1 MAAKKKKKKGSK
13 IVKVLLV
20 LFLLLV
26 LILGG
31 FALGVYLQLIDT
43 QEANEKLKLYDLP
56 VIGEYFVRPA
66 PSKDDMENL
75 PVEDAK
81 PGKDKDKEAKKDD
94 KDKKESKKIV
104 ITKEEI
110 EKQMKQREAEEK
122 KRVSKLARLY
132 NQMKPKDAAKAMD
145 QLDDDMC
152 IAILQRMDEA
162 VVAKIM
168 TEFDEG
174 KTAVYFDALYKEFHS
189 EFENSHINNPGM
201 LKTYLA
207 HVYKGKYFLH
217 RRHISIIIFHCIPPS
232 HLIHK

>member
-13 IVKVLLV
+13 IVKVLLM

-26 LILGG
+26 LIAGG

-66 PSKDDMENL
+66 PSEEDMDKM

-81 PGKDKDKEAKKDD
+81 PDKDKDVKKDE
-94 KDKKESKKIV
+94 KDKQESKKIV

-145 QLDDDMC
+145 ELDDDMC

-174 KTAVYFDALYKEFHS
+174 KTARITRIMYAGTKKEVNTEEDIRRMLEEKAKS
-189 EFENSHINNPGM
+189 DGQTEQENS
-201 LKTYLA
+201 A
-207 HVYKGKYFLH
+207 Q
-217 RRHISIIIFHCIPPS
+217 
-232 HLIHK
+232 

>member
-1 MAAKKKKKKGSK
+1 MAVKKKKKKGSK
-13 IVKVLLV
+13 IVKVLLM
-20 LFLLLV
+20 LFLLFV
-26 LILGG
+26 LIVGG

-43 QEANEKLKLYDLP
+43 QEANEKMKLYDLP

-66 PSKDDMENL
+66 PSEDDMEKM

-81 PGKDKDKEAKKDD
+81 PDKDKDVKKD
-94 KDKKESKKIV
+94 DKKESKKLV

-145 QLDDDMC
+145 ELDDDMC

-168 TEFDEG
+168 TEFNEG
-174 KTAVYFDALYKEFHS
+174 KTARITRIMYAGTKKEVNT
-189 EFENSHINNPGM
+189 EEDIRRMLEEKAQKEGQTQPENE
-201 LKTYLA
+201 A
-207 HVYKGKYFLH
+207 Q
-217 RRHISIIIFHCIPPS
+217 
-232 HLIHK
+232 

>member
-1 MAAKKKKKKGSK
+1 MAVKKKKKKGSK
-13 IVKVLLV
+13 IVKVLLM
-20 LFLLLV
+20 LFLLFV
-26 LILGG
+26 LIVGG

-43 QEANEKLKLYDLP
+43 QEANEKMKLYDLP

-66 PSKDDMENL
+66 PSEDDMEKM

-81 PGKDKDKEAKKDD
+81 PDKDKDVKKD
-94 KDKKESKKIV
+94 DKKESKKLV

-110 EKQMKQREAEEK
+110 EKQMKQREAAEK

-145 QLDDDMC
+145 ELDDDMC

-168 TEFDEG
+168 TEFNEG
-174 KTAVYFDALYKEFHS
+174 KTARITRIMYAGTKKEVNT
-189 EFENSHINNPGM
+189 EEDIRRMLEEKAQKEGQTQAENE
-201 LKTYLA
+201 A
-207 HVYKGKYFLH
+207 Q
-217 RRHISIIIFHCIPPS
+217 
-232 HLIHK
+232 

>member
-20 LFLLLV
+20 LFLLFV
-26 LILGG
+26 LIVGG

-43 QEANEKLKLYDLP
+43 QEANEQLKLYDLP

-66 PSKDDMENL
+66 PSESDMEKM

-81 PGKDKDKEAKKDD
+81 PDKDKDLKSDD
-94 KDKKESKKIV
+94 KDKKESKKLV

-145 QLDDDMC
+145 ELDDDMC

-174 KTAVYFDALYKEFHS
+174 KTARITRIMYAGTKKEVNT
-189 EFENSHINNPGM
+189 EEDIRRM
-201 LKTYLA
+201 LEEKAKQEGQAEQETPA
-207 HVYKGKYFLH
+207 Q
-217 RRHISIIIFHCIPPS
+217 
-232 HLIHK
+232 

>member
-1 MAAKKKKKKGSK
+1 MAVKKKKKKGSK
-13 IVKVLLV
+13 IVKVLLM

-26 LILGG
+26 LIVGG

-66 PSKDDMENL
+66 PSEADMEKM

-81 PGKDKDKEAKKDD
+81 PDKDKDVKKDD
-94 KDKKESKKIV
+94 KDKKKSKKIV

-145 QLDDDMC
+145 ELDDDMC

-174 KTAVYFDALYKEFHS
+174 KTARITRIMYAGTQKEVNT
-189 EFENSHINNPGM
+189 EEDVRRMLEEKAQKEGQGEQEN
-201 LKTYLA
+201 TA
-207 HVYKGKYFLH
+207 Q
-217 RRHISIIIFHCIPPS
+217 
-232 HLIHK
+232 

>member
-1 MAAKKKKKKGSK
+1 MAVKKKKKKGSK
-13 IVKVLLV
+13 IVKVLLM
-20 LFLLLV
+20 LFLLFV
-26 LILGG
+26 LIVGG

-43 QEANEKLKLYDLP
+43 QEANEKMKLYDLP

-66 PSKDDMENL
+66 PTEDDMEKM
-75 PVEDAK
+75 PVEDSK
-81 PGKDKDKEAKKDD
+81 PDKDKEAKKDD
-94 KDKKESKKIV
+94 KQESKKLV

-145 QLDDDMC
+145 ELDDDMC

-174 KTAVYFDALYKEFHS
+174 KTARITRIMYAGTKKEVNT
-189 EFENSHINNPGM
+189 EEDIRRMLEEKAQKAGQAQPENE
-201 LKTYLA
+201 A
-207 HVYKGKYFLH
+207 Q
-217 RRHISIIIFHCIPPS
+217 
-232 HLIHK
+232 

>member
-26 LILGG
+26 LIVGG

-43 QEANEKLKLYDLP
+43 QEANEQLKLYDLP

-66 PSKDDMENL
+66 PSESDMEKM

-81 PGKDKDKEAKKDD
+81 PDKDKDLKSDD
-94 KDKKESKKIV
+94 KDKKESKKLV

-145 QLDDDMC
+145 ELDDDMC

-174 KTAVYFDALYKEFHS
+174 KTARITRIMYAGTKKEVNT
-189 EFENSHINNPGM
+189 EEDIRRM
-201 LKTYLA
+201 LEEKAKQEGQAEQETPA
-207 HVYKGKYFLH
+207 Q
-217 RRHISIIIFHCIPPS
+217 
-232 HLIHK
+232 

>member
-1 MAAKKKKKKGSK
+1 M
-13 IVKVLLV
+13 KVLLM
-20 LFLLLV
+20 LFLLFV
-26 LILGG
+26 LIVGG

-43 QEANEKLKLYDLP
+43 QEANEKMKLYDLP

-66 PSKDDMENL
+66 PSEDDMEKM

-81 PGKDKDKEAKKDD
+81 PDKDTDVKKD
-94 KDKKESKKIV
+94 DKKESKKLV

-145 QLDDDMC
+145 ELDDDMC

-174 KTAVYFDALYKEFHS
+174 KTARITRIMYAGTKKEVNT
-189 EFENSHINNPGM
+189 EEDIRRMLEEKAKKDGQEQPENE
-201 LKTYLA
+201 A
-207 HVYKGKYFLH
+207 Q
-217 RRHISIIIFHCIPPS
+217 
-232 HLIHK
+232 

>member
-13 IVKVLLV
+13 IVKVLLM

-26 LILGG
+26 LIAGG

-66 PSKDDMENL
+66 PSEEDMDKM

-81 PGKDKDKEAKKDD
+81 PDKDKDVKKDD
-94 KDKKESKKIV
+94 KDKQESKKIV

-145 QLDDDMC
+145 ELDDDMC

-174 KTAVYFDALYKEFHS
+174 KTARITRIMYAGTKKEVNTEEDIRRMLEEKAKS
-189 EFENSHINNPGM
+189 DGQTEQENS
-201 LKTYLA
+201 A
-207 HVYKGKYFLH
+207 Q
-217 RRHISIIIFHCIPPS
+217 
-232 HLIHK
+232 

>member
-20 LFLLLV
+20 LFLLFV
-26 LILGG
+26 LIVGG

-43 QEANEKLKLYDLP
+43 QDANETLKLYDLP

-66 PSKDDMENL
+66 PNEGDMEKL

-81 PGKDKDKEAKKDD
+81 PSTDKEAKKDD
-94 KDKKESKKIV
+94 KKKQESKKIV

-132 NQMKPKDAAKAMD
+132 NQMKSKDAAKAMD
-145 QLDDDMC
+145 GLDDDMC

-168 TEFDEG
+168 TEFDDD
-174 KTAVYFDALYKEFHS
+174 KTARITRIMYAGTKKEVNT
-189 EFENSHINNPGM
+189 EEDIRKM
-201 LKTYLA
+201 LEEKA
-207 HVYKGKYFLH
+207 QKEGQEE
-217 RRHISIIIFHCIPPS
+217 PAQ
-232 HLIHK
+232 

>member
-1 MAAKKKKKKGSK
+1 MAVKKKKKKGSK
-13 IVKVLLV
+13 IVKVLLM
-20 LFLLLV
+20 LFLLFV
-26 LILGG
+26 LIVGG

-66 PSKDDMENL
+66 PSEEDMEKM
-75 PVEDAK
+75 PVEDSK
-81 PGKDKDKEAKKDD
+81 PDKDKDVKKD
-94 KDKKESKKIV
+94 DKKESKKLV

-145 QLDDDMC
+145 ELDDDMC

-168 TEFDEG
+168 TEFNEG
-174 KTAVYFDALYKEFHS
+174 KTARITRIMYAGTKREVNTEEDIRRMLEEKAQQEGQTQP
-189 EFENSHINNPGM
+189 ENE
-201 LKTYLA
+201 A
-207 HVYKGKYFLH
+207 Q
-217 RRHISIIIFHCIPPS
+217 
-232 HLIHK
+232 

>member
-1 MAAKKKKKKGSK
+1 
-13 IVKVLLV
+13 VKVLLV
-20 LFLLLV
+20 LFLLFV
-26 LILGG
+26 LIVGG

-43 QEANEKLKLYDLP
+43 QEANEQLKLYDLP

-66 PSKDDMENL
+66 PSESDMEKM

-81 PGKDKDKEAKKDD
+81 PDKDKDLKSDD
-94 KDKKESKKIV
+94 KDKKESKKLV

-145 QLDDDMC
+145 ELDDDMC

-174 KTAVYFDALYKEFHS
+174 KTARITRIMYAGTKKEVNT
-189 EFENSHINNPGM
+189 EEDIRRM
-201 LKTYLA
+201 LEEKAKQEGQAEQETPA
-207 HVYKGKYFLH
+207 Q
-217 RRHISIIIFHCIPPS
+217 
-232 HLIHK
+232 

>member
-1 MAAKKKKKKGSK
+1 MAVKKKKKKGSK
-13 IVKVLLV
+13 IVKVLLM
-20 LFLLLV
+20 LFLLFV
-26 LILGG
+26 LIVGG

-43 QEANEKLKLYDLP
+43 QEANEKMRLYDLP

-66 PSKDDMENL
+66 PSEDDMEKM

-81 PGKDKDKEAKKDD
+81 PDKDKDVKKD
-94 KDKKESKKIV
+94 DKKESKKLV

-145 QLDDDMC
+145 ELDDDMC

-174 KTAVYFDALYKEFHS
+174 KTARITRIMYAGTKKEVNT
-189 EFENSHINNPGM
+189 EEDIRRMLEEKAQKEGQTQAENE
-201 LKTYLA
+201 A
-207 HVYKGKYFLH
+207 Q
-217 RRHISIIIFHCIPPS
+217 
-232 HLIHK
+232 

>member
-13 IVKVLLV
+13 IVKVLLM

-26 LILGG
+26 LIAGG

-66 PSKDDMENL
+66 PSEDDMDKM

-81 PGKDKDKEAKKDD
+81 PDKDKDVKKDD
-94 KDKKESKKIV
+94 KDKQESKKIV

-145 QLDDDMC
+145 ELDDDMC

-174 KTAVYFDALYKEFHS
+174 KTARITRIMYAGTKKEVNTEEDIRRMLEEKAKS
-189 EFENSHINNPGM
+189 DGQTEQENS
-201 LKTYLA
+201 A
-207 HVYKGKYFLH
+207 Q
-217 RRHISIIIFHCIPPS
+217 
-232 HLIHK
+232 

>member
-1 MAAKKKKKKGSK
+1 
-13 IVKVLLV
+13 
-20 LFLLLV
+20 V
-26 LILGG
+26 LIAGG

-66 PSKDDMENL
+66 PSEEDMDKM

-81 PGKDKDKEAKKDD
+81 PDKDKDVKKDD
-94 KDKKESKKIV
+94 KDKQESKKIV

-145 QLDDDMC
+145 ELDDDMC

-174 KTAVYFDALYKEFHS
+174 KTARITRIMYAGTKKEVNTEEDIRRMLEEKAKS
-189 EFENSHINNPGM
+189 DGQTEQENS
-201 LKTYLA
+201 A
-207 HVYKGKYFLH
+207 Q
-217 RRHISIIIFHCIPPS
+217 
-232 HLIHK
+232 

>member
-13 IVKVLLV
+13 IVKVLLM
-20 LFLLLV
+20 LFLLFV
-26 LILGG
+26 LIVGG

-43 QEANEKLKLYDLP
+43 QEANEQLKLYDLP

-66 PSKDDMENL
+66 PSESDMEKM

-81 PGKDKDKEAKKDD
+81 PDKDKDLKSDD
-94 KDKKESKKIV
+94 KDKKESKKLV

-145 QLDDDMC
+145 ELDDDMC

-174 KTAVYFDALYKEFHS
+174 KTARITRIMYAGTKKEVNT
-189 EFENSHINNPGM
+189 EEDIRRM
-201 LKTYLA
+201 LEEKAKQEGQAEQETPA
-207 HVYKGKYFLH
+207 Q
-217 RRHISIIIFHCIPPS
+217 
-232 HLIHK
+232 

>member
-13 IVKVLLV
+13 IVKVLLM

-26 LILGG
+26 LIAGG

-66 PSKDDMENL
+66 PSEADMEKM

-81 PGKDKDKEAKKDD
+81 PDKDKDLKKDD
-94 KDKKESKKIV
+94 KDKKESKKLV

-145 QLDDDMC
+145 ELDDDMC

-174 KTAVYFDALYKEFHS
+174 KTARITRIMYAGTKKEVNT
-189 EFENSHINNPGM
+189 EEDIRRMLEEKAQKEGQTEQENE
-201 LKTYLA
+201 A
-207 HVYKGKYFLH
+207 Q
-217 RRHISIIIFHCIPPS
+217 
-232 HLIHK
+232 

>member
-13 IVKVLLV
+13 IVKVLLM

-26 LILGG
+26 LIAGG

-66 PSKDDMENL
+66 PSEEDMDKM

-81 PGKDKDKEAKKDD
+81 PDKDKDVKKDE
-94 KDKKESKKIV
+94 KDKQESKKIV

-145 QLDDDMC
+145 ELDDDMC

-174 KTAVYFDALYKEFHS
+174 KTARITRIMYAGTKKEVNTEEDIRRMLEEKAQS
-189 EFENSHINNPGM
+189 DGQTEQENS
-201 LKTYLA
+201 A
-207 HVYKGKYFLH
+207 Q
-217 RRHISIIIFHCIPPS
+217 
-232 HLIHK
+232 

>member
-1 MAAKKKKKKGSK
+1 MAVKKKKKKGSK
-13 IVKVLLV
+13 IVKVLLM
-20 LFLLLV
+20 LFLLFV
-26 LILGG
+26 LIVGG

-43 QEANEKLKLYDLP
+43 QEANEKMKLYDLP

-66 PSKDDMENL
+66 PSEDDMEKM

-81 PGKDKDKEAKKDD
+81 PDKDKDVKKD
-94 KDKKESKKIV
+94 DKKESKKLV

-145 QLDDDMC
+145 ELDDDMC

-168 TEFDEG
+168 TEFNEG
-174 KTAVYFDALYKEFHS
+174 KTARITRIMYAGTKKEVNT
-189 EFENSHINNPGM
+189 EEDIRRMLEEKAQKEGQTQAENE
-201 LKTYLA
+201 A
-207 HVYKGKYFLH
+207 Q
-217 RRHISIIIFHCIPPS
+217 
-232 HLIHK
+232 

>member
-1 MAAKKKKKKGSK
+1 MDNGSEEEEKKRQYNSESA
-13 IVKVLLV
+13 IN
-20 LFLLLV
+20 
-26 LILGG
+26 
-31 FALGVYLQLIDT
+31 ALPAICADCGRLCSGVYLQLIDT
-43 QEANEKLKLYDLP
+43 QEANEKMKLYDLP

-66 PSKDDMENL
+66 PSEDDMDKK
-75 PVEDAK
+75 PVEDVK
-81 PGKDKDKEAKKDD
+81 PDKDKDVNKDD

-145 QLDDDMC
+145 GLDDDMC

-168 TEFDEG
+168 TEFNED
-174 KTAVYFDALYKEFHS
+174 KTARITRIMYAGTQKEVNTEEDIRKMLEEKAQKEGQS
-189 EFENSHINNPGM
+189 EPEQQ
-201 LKTYLA
+201 
-207 HVYKGKYFLH
+207 
-217 RRHISIIIFHCIPPS
+217 
-232 HLIHK
+232 

>member
-13 IVKVLLV
+13 IVKVLLM
-20 LFLLLV
+20 LFLLFV
-26 LILGG
+26 LIVGG

-43 QEANEKLKLYDLP
+43 QEANEQLKLYDLP

-66 PSKDDMENL
+66 PSESDMEKM

-81 PGKDKDKEAKKDD
+81 PDKDKDLKSDD
-94 KDKKESKKIV
+94 KDKKESKKLV

-132 NQMKPKDAAKAMD
+132 NQMNAKDAAKARD
-145 QLDDDMC
+145 ELDDDMG

-174 KTAVYFDALYKEFHS
+174 KTARITRIMYAGTKKEVNTEEDIRRMLEEKAKKDGQKQS
-189 EFENSHINNPGM
+189 ENE
-201 LKTYLA
+201 A
-207 HVYKGKYFLH
+207 
-217 RRHISIIIFHCIPPS
+217 R
-232 HLIHK
+232 

>member
-1 MAAKKKKKKGSK
+1 MKKKKKKGSK
-13 IVKVLLV
+13 IVKVLLM
-20 LFLLLV
+20 LFLLFV
-26 LILGG
+26 LIVGG

-43 QEANEKLKLYDLP
+43 QEANEKMKLYDLP

-66 PSKDDMENL
+66 PSEDDMEKM

-81 PGKDKDKEAKKDD
+81 PDKDKDVKKD
-94 KDKKESKKIV
+94 DKKESKKLV

-145 QLDDDMC
+145 ELDDDMC

-168 TEFDEG
+168 TEFNEG
-174 KTAVYFDALYKEFHS
+174 KTARITRIMYAGTKKEVNT
-189 EFENSHINNPGM
+189 EEDIRRMLEEKAQKEGQTQAENE
-201 LKTYLA
+201 A
-207 HVYKGKYFLH
+207 Q
-217 RRHISIIIFHCIPPS
+217 
-232 HLIHK
+232 

>member
-1 MAAKKKKKKGSK
+1 MKKKKKKGSK
-13 IVKVLLV
+13 IVKVLLM
-20 LFLLLV
+20 LFLLFV
-26 LILGG
+26 LIVGG

-43 QEANEKLKLYDLP
+43 QEANEKMRLYDLP

-66 PSKDDMENL
+66 PSEDDMEKM

-81 PGKDKDKEAKKDD
+81 PDKDKDVKKD
-94 KDKKESKKIV
+94 DKKESKKMV

-145 QLDDDMC
+145 ELDDDMC

-174 KTAVYFDALYKEFHS
+174 KTARITRIMYAGTKKEVNT
-189 EFENSHINNPGM
+189 EEDIRRMLEEKAQKEGQTQAENE
-201 LKTYLA
+201 A
-207 HVYKGKYFLH
+207 Q
-217 RRHISIIIFHCIPPS
+217 
-232 HLIHK
+232 

>member
-20 LFLLLV
+20 LFLLFV
-26 LILGG
+26 LIVGG

-43 QEANEKLKLYDLP
+43 QEANEQLKLYDLP

-66 PSKDDMENL
+66 PSESDMEKM

-81 PGKDKDKEAKKDD
+81 PDKDKDLKSDD
-94 KDKKESKKIV
+94 KDKKESKKLV

-145 QLDDDMC
+145 ELDDDMC

-174 KTAVYFDALYKEFHS
+174 KTARITRIMYAGTKKEVNT
-189 EFENSHINNPGM
+189 EADIRRM
-201 LKTYLA
+201 LEEKAKQEGQAEQETPA
-207 HVYKGKYFLH
+207 Q
-217 RRHISIIIFHCIPPS
+217 
-232 HLIHK
+232 

>member
-13 IVKVLLV
+13 IVKVLLM

-26 LILGG
+26 LIAGG

-66 PSKDDMENL
+66 PSEEDMDKM

-81 PGKDKDKEAKKDD
+81 PDKDKDVKKDD
-94 KDKKESKKIV
+94 KDKQESKKIV

-145 QLDDDMC
+145 ELDDDMC

-174 KTAVYFDALYKEFHS
+174 KTARITRIMYAGTKKEVNTEEDIRRMLEEKAQS
-189 EFENSHINNPGM
+189 DGQTEQENS
-201 LKTYLA
+201 A
-207 HVYKGKYFLH
+207 Q
-217 RRHISIIIFHCIPPS
+217 
-232 HLIHK
+232 

>member
-1 MAAKKKKKKGSK
+1 VKKKKKKGSK
-13 IVKVLLV
+13 IVKVLLM
-20 LFLLLV
+20 LFLLFV
-26 LILGG
+26 LIVGG

-43 QEANEKLKLYDLP
+43 QEANEKMRLYDLP

-66 PSKDDMENL
+66 PSEDDMEKM

-81 PGKDKDKEAKKDD
+81 PDKDKDVKKDE
-94 KDKKESKKIV
+94 KKESKKMV

-145 QLDDDMC
+145 ELDDDMC

-174 KTAVYFDALYKEFHS
+174 KTARITRIMYAGTKKEVNT
-189 EFENSHINNPGM
+189 EEDIRRMLEEKAQKEGQTQAENE
-201 LKTYLA
+201 A
-207 HVYKGKYFLH
+207 Q
-217 RRHISIIIFHCIPPS
+217 
-232 HLIHK
+232 

>member
-1 MAAKKKKKKGSK
+1 MAVKKKKKKGSK
-13 IVKVLLV
+13 IVKVLLM
-20 LFLLLV
+20 LFLLFV
-26 LILGG
+26 LIVGG

-43 QEANEKLKLYDLP
+43 QEANEQLKLYDLP

-66 PSKDDMENL
+66 PSESDMEKM

-81 PGKDKDKEAKKDD
+81 PDKDKDLKSDD
-94 KDKKESKKIV
+94 KDKKEFKKLV

-145 QLDDDMC
+145 ELDDDMC

-174 KTAVYFDALYKEFHS
+174 KTARITRIMYAGTKKEVNT
-189 EFENSHINNPGM
+189 EADIRRM
-201 LKTYLA
+201 LEEKAKQEGQAEQETPA
-207 HVYKGKYFLH
+207 Q
-217 RRHISIIIFHCIPPS
+217 
-232 HLIHK
+232 